1 MWWSL
6 VKFREAKATET
17 MQSRETS
24 LGNVWNAG
32 NLSTILPGWTRPDWR
47 LKVWSEDCPLN
58 NSTTP
63 YYFSMYITYISSW
76 WFQASW
82 KILVKLS
89 PLKLSG
95 YLGDLCTH
103 GQGASKKSTTPTDL
117 WNHHL
122 DMIYYIHPCILF
134 LQKYIE
140 SRNQRQISYIK
151 LNIHISLPS
160 FPEHKKMRVLT
171 SLLAKSA
178 RPCVSVESRASAPL
192 PRRWGSRSESMQ
204 ILVFPK
210 IGKHPKVDGEN
221 NGKPYSNG
229 WFGGTTIFRNTHIL
243 WYTQI
248 ELQRATAML
257 QRHARSR
264 SQWATCWEC
273 FIVRAC
279 IHRSL
284 QGLHLLGLVKQER
297 TPNVLEQSHPT
308 CLLRLQK
315 VGKMWEAF
323 LVCHIAA
330 KQSSHESRIITH
342 LQPQCWLS
350 FN

>member
-1 MWWSL
+1 MHPNAFTTCAPWPFDQQKQPSKEVSKCTVWGISAFRVEIDNRLVKSVACWYNSLNVDISATPSVAKSSLKKYPQARTCRLHEKYRKINTTTTHNTMLQHTRQGSLQRLNLEMWWSL

-122 DMIYYIHPCILF
+122 DMIYYILLYTSMYFISA
-134 LQKYIE
+134 KIY
-140 SRNQRQISYIK
+140 RKWGNQRQISYIK

-160 FPEHKKMRVLT
+160 FP
-171 SLLAKSA
+171 
-178 RPCVSVESRASAPL
+178 
-192 PRRWGSRSESMQ
+192 
-204 ILVFPK
+204 
-210 IGKHPKVDGEN
+210 
-221 NGKPYSNG
+221 
-229 WFGGTTIFRNTHIL
+229 
-243 WYTQI
+243 
-248 ELQRATAML
+248 
-257 QRHARSR
+257 
-264 SQWATCWEC
+264 
-273 FIVRAC
+273 
-279 IHRSL
+279 
-284 QGLHLLGLVKQER
+284 
-297 TPNVLEQSHPT
+297 
-308 CLLRLQK
+308 
-315 VGKMWEAF
+315 
-323 LVCHIAA
+323 
-330 KQSSHESRIITH
+330 
-342 LQPQCWLS
+342 
-350 FN
+350 

>member
-1 MWWSL
+1 MRKISRPKIWPRPGPVCPW
-6 VKFREAKATET
+6 KA
-17 MQSRETS
+17 
-24 LGNVWNAG
+24 V
-32 NLSTILPGWTRPDWR
+32 P
-47 LKVWSEDCPLN
+47 V
-58 NSTTP
+58 
-63 YYFSMYITYISSW
+63 
-76 WFQASW
+76 
-82 KILVKLS
+82 
-89 PLKLSG
+89 
-95 YLGDLCTH
+95 
-103 GQGASKKSTTPTDL
+103 
-117 WNHHL
+117 HL
-122 DMIYYIHPCILF
+122 
-134 LQKYIE
+134 
-140 SRNQRQISYIK
+140 
-151 LNIHISLPS
+151 
-160 FPEHKKMRVLT
+160 
-171 SLLAKSA
+171 
-178 RPCVSVESRASAPL
+178 
-192 PRRWGSRSESMQ
+192 ESMQ
-204 ILVFPK
+204 IWVLNQRG
-210 IGKHPKVDGEN
+210 GKPPEMDGEN
-221 NGKPYSNG
+221 NGKPF
-229 WFGGTTIFRNTHIL
+229 WRMDDLGGKPTIFGNTHIL